1 MKFKSEQLEAINTTD
16 INLTVSASAG
26 AGKTTVLV
34 ARLMKRILDDGLSV
48 KDILA
53 MTFTE
58 KAASEMKKRLQQEL
72 YKSYQSNDSPR
83 LKKEL
88 VYLQDAQISTI
99 HSFCLSIVKEFGY
112 LIGLDPRRVS
122 VILNDSQTL
131 NLTDEALDTIINNKM
146 KDPSLQVVEEFFNYL
161 NARVFTYQELK
172 ELVEKLSSSSMV
184 HLHPKEWLQSIQSNY
199 LANSFVDLPNEIQKV
214 ILISYL
220 DTTKSLISALED
232 FHFELTV
239 QEKVNST
246 FVEIINQ
253 QIVFA
258 KQLLAAIE
266 EKNFESIKMLSETIL
281 RLTYPKL
288 SKAHLE
294 LKETKS
300 IVESLLKSETM
311 TMMLLGDTTETT
323 SKTLKLYVDLLVE
336 LTLSFQEEFEN
347 LKVKHQGMTFDD
359 IEHFAY
365 AILVHPSGVAKEALK
380 QRYQEIMVDEFQDS
394 NFFQNEI
401 VNLISRGNNVFR
413 VGDIKQSI
421 YKFRHARPSLMR
433 DIMKIRDKS
442 HQTLFLSNNFRSTKN
457 IVDFS
462 NHIFKYAMNTDGIPD
477 SYSSQDTVTIGDEA
491 RQNKVDQP
499 KVSIAL
505 IDSKQ
510 PVQQLIFG
518 ELTEIKQTKDEKL
531 SSYIAQDILRKVESK
546 QYRYNDIAILT
557 KGHKRKKSLKK
568 LFDLYDIPYYFDD
581 REGFYN
587 SDVVSDL
594 SHFIEFILHPNDD
607 SHLLWVLM
615 SKFFLLSENDLSLIR
630 LHNTKQPLYVNL
642 PFVFSDVYQTLEYV
656 KQLYSELSPLDFV
669 IELTKINDY
678 YEERCNVQ
686 QKTNI
691 DLYISLLEDYVQ
703 QTNSGLSGFID
714 MIENAKKLE
723 TSSAA
728 AQSEEADVVRVLTI
742 HASKGLQFPLVYLFS
757 QDRIVLPDISQKVLI
772 DSDWGVSIY
781 DIDHEAQLYQNN
793 LLRFAFKQKI
803 KLEEASE
810 NLRLL
815 YVALTRPQNELI
827 VVDYNGK
834 FQEQLTLES
843 LLSGKVFTSV
853 IMSVLNKYPTDTC
866 NVIYPVVDDLPALK
880 IAIKSQHLSPIINQ
894 KLYNM
899 IDLQTDETGVNLS
912 LIDSFSQKERGR
924 LLHSIIETVDK
935 GEFIADNYDIDFNDR
950 EVLHSYFNHSFTK
963 ELYKHP
969 LYHEAA
975 IAYETEESLVY
986 GYVDMISESKDR
998 VVIVDFKSDNVNDGE
1013 QLINRY
1019 KIQLTKYAEGLRKVY
1034 EDTLVEVYLYSFK
1047 LNEYFKVN
1055 L

>member
-1 MKFKSEQLEAINTTD
+1 MKFKDEQLEAINTTE

-34 ARLMKRILDDGLSV
+34 ARLMKRILEDGLSV

-72 YKSYQSNDSPR
+72 YKSYQTSESQR

-112 LIGLDPRRVS
+112 LIGLDPQRVS
-122 VILNDSQTL
+122 VILSDSQTRSL
-131 NLTDEALDTIINNKM
+131 IDEALETVINKKM
-146 KDPSLQVVEEFFNYL
+146 MDPSLEVYEGFFNYL
-161 NARVFTYQELK
+161 NARIFTYQDLK
-172 ELVEKLSSSSMV
+172 DVIDKLNSSSMV
-184 HLHPKEWLQSIQSNY
+184 HLNPQEWLQSIQSTY
-199 LANSFVDLPNEIQKV
+199 CADEFFDLPKEIQQIV
-214 ILISYL
+214 FISFL
-220 DTTKSLISALED
+220 DTTNSLIQALEN
-232 FHFELTV
+232 FLFELSA
-239 QEKVNST
+239 QEKVNNA
-246 FVEIINQ
+246 FIQVVNQ
-253 QIVFA
+253 QLSLSN
-258 KQLLAAIE
+258 QLLVAVKEKDFNTIKKLTEAI
-266 EKNFESIKMLSETIL
+266 LSL
-281 RLTYPKL
+281 AYPRL

-294 LKETKS
+294 LKEAKKE
-300 IVESLLKSETM
+300 VESLLKSETISV
-311 TMMLLGDTTETT
+311 MLLGDTTKNT
-323 SKTLKLYVDLLVE
+323 STTLKQSVELLVE
-336 LTLSFQEEFEN
+336 LTLSFQKEFEQ

-365 AILVHPSGVAKEALK
+365 ETLVHPSGIAKDLLK
-380 QRYQEIMVDEFQDS
+380 QRFKEIMVDEFQDS

-433 DIMKIRDKS
+433 DIMKIKDET

-462 NHIFKYAMNTDGIPD
+462 NHIFRFAMNIDGIPD
-477 SYSSQDTVTIGDEA
+477 SYSEQDIVTIGDET
-491 RQNKVDQP
+491 RQNKDDQP

-505 IDSKQ
+505 IDNKQ
-510 PVQQLIFG
+510 PVQQLLFD
-518 ELTEIKQTKDEKL
+518 ELQVVKQNKDERL
-531 SSYIAQDILRKVESK
+531 SSFIAQDILNKVNKK
-546 QYRYNDIAILT
+546 QYRFKDICILT

-568 LFDLYDIPYYFDD
+568 YFDLYDIPYYFDD

-594 SHFIEFILHPNDD
+594 SHFIEYVLHPQDD
-607 SHLLWVLM
+607 AHLLWVLM
-615 SKFFLLSENDLSLIR
+615 SKFFLLSENDLSLVR
-630 LHNTKQPLYVNL
+630 LYNTQKPLYENL
-642 PFVFSDVYQTLEYV
+642 PFVFSGVYQTLEYV
-656 KQLYSELSPLDFV
+656 KQLYSELTPLDFV
-669 IELTKINDY
+669 MVLTKINNY
-678 YEERCNVQ
+678 YDERCNVQ

-691 DLYISLLEDYVQ
+691 DLFISLLEDHIQ
-703 QTNSGLSGFID
+703 QTNSGLFSFIT
-714 MIENAKKLE
+714 MIDNAKKLE
-723 TSSAA
+723 SSSAA
-728 AQSEEADVVRVLTI
+728 AQSEDADVVRVLTI

-781 DIDHEAQLYQNN
+781 DMNHEAQVYQNN
-793 LLRFAFKQKI
+793 LLRFAFRQKI

-827 VVDYNGK
+827 VVDDNKK
-834 FQEQLTLES
+834 FEDALTLDN

-853 IMSVLNKYPTDTC
+853 IMSVLNQSLTPTC
-866 NVIYPVVDDLPALK
+866 QVLYPVIADLPPLK
-880 IAIKSQHLSPIINQ
+880 RPKKTGTKSFDVKQ
-894 KLYNM
+894 KTYNL
-899 IDLQTDETGVNLS
+899 IDLQTEDTTSNLF
-912 LIDSFSQKERGR
+912 LIDSSSQKQRGR
-924 LLHSIIETVDK
+924 LLHSIIESVDK
-935 GEFIADNYDIDFNDR
+935 HVFRESDYDISSKDND
-950 EVLHSYFNHSFTK
+950 VLRAYFEHPFTK
-963 ELYKHP
+963 ELYQYT

-975 IAYETEESLVY
+975 IAYQLDESVVY
-986 GYVDMISESKDR
+986 GYVDMIPESDKR
-998 VVIVDFKSDNVNDGE
+998 VVIVDFKSDNIVNSQ
-1013 QLINRY
+1013 QLIDRY
-1019 KIQLTKYAEGLRKVY
+1019 QNQLLKYAQGLKKVY
-1034 EDTLVEVYLYSFK
+1034 HDKSIEAYLYSFT
-1047 LNEYFKVN
+1047 LNEYFKVT